1 VLVEDLL
8 VSYMR
13 HGLRGAAKKK
23 NWTWSELHV
32 WNESIDWE
40 AWRALAVVKEAHVLE
55 KEKRV
60 ARAGGLSSA
69 ARAVRG
75 NSSSSSSSSDEA
87 ADDLSSSVE
96 VCAERLL
103 K

>member
-1 VLVEDLL
+1 
-8 VSYMR
+8 M
-13 HGLRGAAKKK
+13 
-23 NWTWSELHV
+23 

-40 AWRALAVVKEAHVLE
+40 AWRALAVVKEAHALE
-55 KEKRV
+55 KEKRE

-69 ARAVRG
+69 ARG
-75 NSSSSSSSSDEA
+75 NSSSSSSDEA

-96 VCAERLL
+96 VCAKRLF

>member
-1 VLVEDLL
+1 
-8 VSYMR
+8 M
-13 HGLRGAAKKK
+13 
-23 NWTWSELHV
+23 

-40 AWRALAVVKEAHVLE
+40 AWRALAVVKEAHALE
-55 KEKRV
+55 KEKRW

-69 ARAVRG
+69 ARAFRG
-75 NSSSSSSSSDEA
+75 NSSSSSSDEA

-96 VCAERLL
+96 VCAKRLF